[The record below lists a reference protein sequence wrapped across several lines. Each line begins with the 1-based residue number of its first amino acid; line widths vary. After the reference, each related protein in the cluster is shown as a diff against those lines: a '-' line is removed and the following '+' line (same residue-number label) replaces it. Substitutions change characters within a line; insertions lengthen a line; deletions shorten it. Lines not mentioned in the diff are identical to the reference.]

1 VLIAAAT
8 VFACSGCLLAIRA
21 GVKAVRSVTHADD
34 HATPPPATSADAA
47 ATHPTDTEKAPD
59 SRPAPR

>member
-1 VLIAAAT
+1 VLIAVAT

-34 HATPPPATSADAA
+34 QAAPPPSTSADAA
-47 ATHPTDTEKAPD
+47 TRPTDTEKAPD